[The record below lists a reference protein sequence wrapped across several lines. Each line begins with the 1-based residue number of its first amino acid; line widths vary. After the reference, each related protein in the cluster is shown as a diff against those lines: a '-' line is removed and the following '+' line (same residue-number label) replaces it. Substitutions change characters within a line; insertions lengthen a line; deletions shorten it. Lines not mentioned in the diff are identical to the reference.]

1 MNKSNYIYLDHAA
14 TTPMREVAF
23 EAYKKTEMNAYANSS
38 GGHALSR
45 KAKNI
50 LEESREF
57 IASCFG
63 AAPNEITFTS
73 GGTEAD
79 NWIIKSPFI
88 DKDYS
93 AELTTTQ
100 IEHEAVLASAENV
113 HSMGFHRRR
122 PPACGVD
129 AARGAVPLSLHPAP
143 ARHLRLA

>member
-1 MNKSNYIYLDHAA
+1 MNKNDYIYLDHAA

-23 EAYKKTEMNAYANSS
+23 EAYKKTEMDAYANSS

-79 NWIIKSPFI
+79 
-88 DKDYS
+88 
-93 AELTTTQ
+93 
-100 IEHEAVLASAENV
+100 
-113 HSMGFHRRR
+113 
-122 PPACGVD
+122 
-129 AARGAVPLSLHPAP
+129 LSLIHI
-143 ARHLRLA
+143 